1 MSAHQ
6 GVGGSARSPIAD
18 RAGLQAERTDLSW
31 VRTGLAVLAN
41 GGLLML
47 RQDTTHP
54 SALQLIAGAIALV
67 LAVLTLA
74 IGWRR
79 KRALGAR
86 PLPSALAASVEV
98 ALLAAGAALLVG
110 ASLVALLCP

>member
-1 MSAHQ
+1 MSAQQ
-6 GVGGSARSPIAD
+6 GVGGSDRSSIAN

-54 SALQLIAGAIALV
+54 STLQLIAGSVALV
-67 LAVLTLA
+67 LALLTLA

-86 PLPSALAASVEV
+86 PLPNALAASIEV
-98 ALLAAGAALLVG
+98 TLLAAGAVLLVG
-110 ASLVALLCP
+110 ASLVALLC